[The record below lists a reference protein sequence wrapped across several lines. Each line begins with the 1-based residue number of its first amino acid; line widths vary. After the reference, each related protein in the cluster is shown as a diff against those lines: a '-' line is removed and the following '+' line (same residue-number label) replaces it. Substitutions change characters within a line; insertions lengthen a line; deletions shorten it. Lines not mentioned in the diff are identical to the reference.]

1 MGSQAA
7 QYAIVAL
14 AVLGA
19 VAYLVLKA
27 RRAMRKV
34 VTHEAGCGHCED
46 CPIAALE
53 ESEGCASCTHRDE
66 WCPARTAASR
76 PAPPRAR

>member
-1 MGSQAA
+1 MASQAI

-14 AVLGA
+14 AVLAA

-27 RRAMRKV
+27 RRALRRV
-34 VTHEAGCGHCED
+34 AEPEAGCGHCED

-53 ESEGCASCTHRDE
+53 ESQGCASCTHRDE
-66 WCPARTAASR
+66 WCPKSGAS
-76 PAPPRAR
+76 PQAPPRGR